1 MKQLAYRLTT
11 FFLTLSHLTF
21 ACDCV
26 SAGQF
31 LTVAPKTELVS
42 LVKVIKYLTFKAI
55 YDKQTPMSMEVE
67 IIKTFK
73 GNETRK
79 SIVVWGDNGNLCRP
93 YLSQFETGKYYVIAF
108 DKGYDG
114 SKGYV
119 HSDEKTTDYSISNCG
134 DYWLTANI
142 ETKTANGSVSATQ
155 SNISFGDLWE
165 QFHGDKTKEMKPND
179 FKEIYQLAFDLPELQ
194 QYYHIETDT
203 TRKQIIIQYFGE
215 ADGAIFGMYGVFL
228 AMLTTNLIEKTA
240 RKALL
245 TSIGIF
251 VGYNLIYGLKGGID
265 NAAHIGGLVGGLVI
279 GYALIPSL
287 KKPEENKLKFGTIGL
302 LSILILVSS
311 FVVYKKLPN
320 DIGTYDAKIKEFVSM
335 ESMALE
341 VYNLPQNTPNDKIL
355 YGIKDRGIY
364 YWNENIKLIDGFK
377 DLDLPLEIRTRNR
390 LLKEYCELRIKSYE
404 LLYKAISEDTEQYK
418 SQIEDYNQKIDA
430 KLKELGVGQ

>member
-1 MKQLAYRLTT
+1 MNMYALLYIGVLLEPHLGRTRFISAYILTGIT
-11 FFLTLSHLTF
+11 ASIASLWWHDLTI
-21 ACDCV
+21 
-26 SAGQF
+26 SAG
-31 LTVAPKTELVS
+31 AS
-42 LVKVIKYLTFKAI
+42 
-55 YDKQTPMSMEVE
+55 
-67 IIKTFK
+67 
-73 GNETRK
+73 
-79 SIVVWGDNGNLCRP
+79 
-93 YLSQFETGKYYVIAF
+93 
-108 DKGYDG
+108 
-114 SKGYV
+114 
-119 HSDEKTTDYSISNCG
+119 
-134 DYWLTANI
+134 
-142 ETKTANGSVSATQ
+142 
-155 SNISFGDLWE
+155 
-165 QFHGDKTKEMKPND
+165 
-179 FKEIYQLAFDLPELQ
+179 
-194 QYYHIETDT
+194 
-203 TRKQIIIQYFGE
+203 
-215 ADGAIFGMYGVFL
+215 GAIFGMYGVFL

-245 TSIGIF
+245 TSIAIF